1 MASLI
6 LIDRTIM
13 TDKDAKLH
21 NSLDWMTNAYLVQG
35 KEVGEIAN
43 ELNISS
49 KLVLIKLKEH
59 GLI

>member
-6 LIDRTIM
+6 PIDRTIM

-43 ELNISS
+43 ELNIST
-49 KLVLIKLKEH
+49 KLVMIKLKEH

>member
-1 MASLI
+1 
-6 LIDRTIM
+6 M

-21 NSLDWMTNAYLVQG
+21 NNLDWMKNAYLVQG
-35 KEVGEIAN
+35 KEVGEISN
-43 ELNISS
+43 ELNISV

>member
-1 MASLI
+1 M
-6 LIDRTIM
+6 M

-35 KEVGEIAN
+35 KEAGEIAN
-43 ELNISS
+43 ELNIST

-59 GLI
+59 GLT